1 MAQWWEEAKPVAPLN
16 PNWWDDAP
24 AAPPADTTKWREPGM
39 IVPVQ
44 YSDDGPGQPASQWR
58 WAVPGLVTD
67 TIKAIE
73 GPGKAARGEYGLEL
87 DPITMQPTAITD
99 EMMGDAMGGAG
110 LGLTTLSP
118 AAGAGAAFGRSVIGA
133 PARKVIQHEL
143 ETAGIPLEQAGPRL
157 AQMGPGAVYADLTP
171 GLQARAAAIATMPGA
186 GQKTIIDAL
195 SARRAGSNARIM
207 TGVDEAIGP
216 APIPSRMAAENAA
229 NKGALG
235 PQYEALF
242 EGPGVRAVDSS
253 PVALNLESLV
263 VNERGG
269 AQAAA
274 KKVRDMLNVTGTNEL
289 DPNPYTVF
297 RTRYAIDRLMENEKD
312 GGAIAVY
319 AEARKQIDELL
330 APAVPG
336 LKELDAQY
344 AELARQGKAAQTGQQ
359 LLDVGREAPRPS
371 DVEEMMTSG
380 ALPQGAQIGPS
391 AVPLRLREGARA
403 DIDRIIGTNIR
414 DINAMKRIVAGEG
427 NWNRDKLAT
436 VFGAE
441 KAAQL
446 LAILEREAAF
456 NATEQLA
463 LQGSRTQVLKAAQDD
478 IVGAGPKANPV
489 RSAANLKF
497 GDAVSDLADRS
508 MSWVS
513 NGKRANTNQQIADA
527 LISTAD
533 NPAMGAAI
541 SQRPVGMSEKS
552 WMSILRALAMQPV
565 QPGPVAFEQV
575 QEALLGP
582 RR

>member
-24 AAPPADTTKWREPGM
+24 AAPPADTTRWSEPGA

-44 YSDDGPGQPASQWR
+44 FNSDGGAR
-58 WAVPGLVTD
+58 WAVPKIVTE

-73 GPGKAARGEYGLEL
+73 GPGKAMRGEYGLEI
-87 DPITMQPTAITD
+87 DPETGRPTAITN
-99 EMMGDAMGGAG
+99 EMIGDAIGGAG

-118 AAGAGAAFGRSVIGA
+118 TAAAGAAFGRSVIGA
-133 PARKVIQHEL
+133 PARKVIQREL
-143 ETAGIPLEQAGPRL
+143 ETAGIPLDQAGARL
-157 AQMGPGAVYADLTP
+157 AQMGQGAVYADLTP
-171 GLQARAAAIATMPGA
+171 GLQARAAAIATMPGS

-216 APIPSRMAAENAA
+216 APIPSRIAAGIQENQTALSPLYQDALRNAA
-229 NKGALG
+229 QVNTAPVADSLDTMAGMLRGDA
-235 PQYEALF
+235 QRAVQR
-242 EGPGVRAVDSS
+242 VRA
-253 PVALNLESLV
+253 
-263 VNERGG
+263 
-269 AQAAA
+269 
-274 KKVRDMLNVTGTNEL
+274 MLNSTDNPNLL
-289 DPNPYTVF
+289 DPNPATLLQ
-297 RTRYAIDRLMENEKD
+297 TRHAIDGLLEGETDTNVLRAL
-312 GGAIAVY
+312 GGA
-319 AEARKQIDELL
+319 RRQIDDLL
-330 APAVPG
+330 ADAVPG
-336 LKELDAQY
+336 IKEIDAQY
-344 AELARQGKAAQTGQQ
+344 AELARQGEALTTGQQ
-359 LLDVGREAPRPS
+359 VLDTGRTAVRPEEL
-371 DVEEMMTSG
+371 DEMMTAG

-427 NWNRDKLAT
+427 NWNRDRLAT
-436 VFGAE
+436 VFGQE
-441 KAAQL
+441 RAAQL

-541 SQRPVGMSEKS
+541 SQRPVGMSQKAY
-552 WMSILRALAMQPV
+552 MTLLRALAMQPV
-565 QPGPVAFEQV
+565 QEQGARFPQV
-575 QEALLGP
+575 LEALLGP
-582 RR
+582 RQQQ

>member
-1 MAQWWEEAKPVAPLN
+1 MPPWERYDPNAAPAPVDGPWTKFQ
-16 PNWWDDAP
+16 PAP
-24 AAPPADTTKWREPGM
+24 AAAQPPADTTKWREPGM
-39 IVPVQ
+39 LVPVQ
-44 YSDDGPGQPASQWR
+44 FSEDGQYR
-58 WAVPGLVTD
+58 WAVPQLVTD

-73 GPGKAARGEYGLEL
+73 GPGKAMRGEYGLEL
-87 DPITMQPTAITD
+87 DPITMQPTPITD

-133 PARKVIQHEL
+133 PARKVIQREL
-143 ETAGIPLEQAGPRL
+143 ESAGIPLDQAGPRL
-157 AQMGPGAVYADLTP
+157 AQMGQGAVYADLTP
-171 GLQARAAAIATMPGA
+171 GLQARAAAIATMPGS

-216 APIPSRMAAENAA
+216 ATIPSRMAAENAA
-229 NKGALG
+229 NKAALG
-235 PQYEALF
+235 PQYDQLF
-242 EGPGVRAVDSS
+242 AGQVRAVDSS
-253 PVALNLESLV
+253 PIALNLDSLA
-263 VNERGG
+263 VNERGA

-274 KKVRDMLNVTGTNEL
+274 KKVRGMLNVAGETEL
-289 DPNPYTVF
+289 DPNPYTLF
-297 RTRYAIDRLMENEKD
+297 KTRQAIDGLMATEAD
-312 GGAIAVY
+312 PGAIRVLAQ
-319 AEARKQIDELL
+319 ARKEVDDLL
-330 APAVPG
+330 AQSVPG
-336 LKELDAQY
+336 IKDLDAQY
-344 AELARQGKAAQTGQQ
+344 AELARQGDAVQTGQK
-359 LLDVGREAPRPS
+359 LLDTGREAPRPS
-371 DVEEMMTSG
+371 DVEEMMSSG

-436 VFGAE
+436 VFGAD
-441 KAAQL
+441 KAAEL

-478 IVGAGPKANPV
+478 IVGAGPRANPV

-497 GDAVSDLADRS
+497 GDALSDLADRS
-508 MSWVS
+508 LSWVS

-527 LISTAD
+527 LMAQAD

-565 QPGPVAFEQV
+565 QPGPVAFQEV